1 MKPVLLLAAMLLIVS
16 SGCDNTDPVS
26 EISLG
31 TMPNVELSEIATIVQ
46 DWAAWRGP
54 NGNMTQSD
62 LRSVRRVLAREERP
76 LPDSALN

>member
-31 TMPNVELSEIATIVQ
+31 TMPNVEISEFATTVLRGEGRTETRLSPT
-46 DWAAWRGP
+46 
-54 NGNMTQSD
+54 
-62 LRSVRRVLAREERP
+62 
-76 LPDSALN
+76 

>member
-46 DWAAWRGP
+46 DWAAW
-54 NGNMTQSD
+54 
-62 LRSVRRVLAREERP
+62 
-76 LPDSALN
+76 